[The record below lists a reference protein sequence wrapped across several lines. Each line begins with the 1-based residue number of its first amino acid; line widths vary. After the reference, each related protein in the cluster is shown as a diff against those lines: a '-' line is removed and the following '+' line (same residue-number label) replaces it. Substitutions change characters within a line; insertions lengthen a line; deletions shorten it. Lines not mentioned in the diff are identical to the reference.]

1 MFRRTLLFVV
11 LLLMAGAIAA
21 LLHLNPDKASFSLG
35 AEWAVE
41 LPVGVLVLLSLCAGA
56 LAIFVL
62 ALIHEGRNALRAWR
76 VNREVRAAAWSLS
89 ARSEARSL
97 ALSGDYARARALF
110 TKAAKKHEPDPG
122 QVVDMADTWF
132 EEGRPDQARK
142 LLEDGLKD
150 LGNDPLLL
158 FAYARACSLLDDHTA
173 AVSAL
178 GRARASYPDSPRVLE
193 MLRDELFAAA
203 DWDAAEQVQQRLVR
217 IRPDDDGERNRLLGA
232 RFEKA
237 MQNQGELREALLR
250 SITDSDPDFSAALL
264 ERARTL
270 ATSDHQRQA
279 TRLLEKAVLRK
290 PTAILLRE
298 LELLTDGDQAGRM
311 PKLYG
316 KLLARYPDEQSLALL
331 AARYYAG
338 HSQADTARELLEKT
352 AVDNDAVKT
361 LWLQI
366 EAGSSASGNAVSSD
380 AGSNGNAAIADGPGP
395 VFACS
400 ACSAGSSEWTP
411 RCSCCGRWS
420 SLDTAAT

>member
-21 LLHLNPDKASFSLG
+21 LLHLNPDKARFSLG
-35 AEWAVE
+35 SEWAIE

-132 EEGRPDQARK
+132 DEGRPDQARK

-158 FAYARACSLLDDHTA
+158 FAYARACSLLDDHPT

-178 GRARASYPDSPRVLE
+178 ERARESYPDSPRVLE
-193 MLRDELFAAA
+193 LLRDELFAAA
-203 DWDAAEQVQQRLVR
+203 DWDAAEQVQHRLTR
-217 IRPDDDGERNRLLGA
+217 LRPEDDGERNRLLGA

-237 MQNQGELREALLR
+237 MQSQGELREALLR

-264 ERARTL
+264 ERARAL
-270 ATSDHQRQA
+270 ASSDRQRQA

-290 PTAILLRE
+290 PATILLRE
-298 LELLTDGDQAGRM
+298 LELLAGRDQAGRM

-316 KLLARYPDEQSLALL
+316 KLLARHPDKQGLALL

-338 HSQADTARELLEKT
+338 HSQTDTALELLKRT
-352 AVDNDAVKT
+352 AVDNDAAKT
-361 LWLQI
+361 LWLQL
-366 EAGSSASGNAVSSD
+366 EAGNSASGTAVTGD
-380 AGSNGNAAIADGPGP
+380 TGSNGNQALVNGAEP
-395 VFACS
+395 VFTCS